1 MDELEKKTISFKL
14 NISIER
20 FILRV
25 PIFMIM
31 VINVVLITSFEFLVI
46 MAYIGI
52 VLVLVNQFVKDR
64 WVMLG
69 YILQLAIAGVV
80 IAGFINAFVTP
91 RRNSDT
97 IV

>member
-52 VLVLVNQFVKDR
+52 VLVLVN
-64 WVMLG
+64 
-69 YILQLAIAGVV
+69 
-80 IAGFINAFVTP
+80 
-91 RRNSDT
+91 
-97 IV
+97 

>member
-20 FILRV
+20 FILRI

-31 VINVVLITSFEFLVI
+31 IINVVLVTSFEFLVI

-52 VLVLVNQFVKDR
+52 VLVLVN
-64 WVMLG
+64 
-69 YILQLAIAGVV
+69 
-80 IAGFINAFVTP
+80 
-91 RRNSDT
+91 
-97 IV
+97 

>member
-52 VLVLVNQFVKDR
+52 VLVFVN
-64 WVMLG
+64 
-69 YILQLAIAGVV
+69 
-80 IAGFINAFVTP
+80 
-91 RRNSDT
+91 
-97 IV
+97 